1 MERMRRW
8 RTNHAAWRAA
18 CLPIYHGHRE
28 GDDDNDNDDDDDDE
42 SHMSSTVYLVEA
54 SWVGGTILRC
64 HQKSSRHVANMI
76 YEKFTED
83 LQSDLRDLLHEI
95 YDKVDF
101 GQPYVQNCRQL

>member
-1 MERMRRW
+1 MRRW
-8 RTNHAAWRAA
+8 RNSHAAWRAA
-18 CLPIYHGHRE
+18 CLPICQGHHE
-28 GDDDNDNDDDDDDE
+28 GDDDDDNHDDNE

-95 YDKVDF
+95 YHKIDF
-101 GQPYVQNCRQL
+101 GRPYVQNCPQAKSLP